1 MKLFKRKRQRQK
13 RVGEKASI
21 ELEAIDSALEIGDI
35 QTGSD
40 EQAELARLA
49 LRLRQSRAQAPTAF
63 KQRLEKR
70 IAAGFK
76 DESRGKHGF
85 AVAALGAIK
94 AHRALALG
102 SAASVVLAVT
112 VTTSLM
118 LQQGKRLP
126 LNVQQ
131 PTVKQ
136 GQVESLNAK
145 GKKGESTDEKQKSG
159 DWQQDATPMALQ
171 KDTGAEAGNESPS
184 SGKQEQEQQ
193 PDREDG
199 SSFSGGG
206 NKVGD
211 GGDTEEPVQD
221 APPAPTSP
229 KPETGEPVS
238 SPAPPAQKKK
248 RKCKGGL
255 PGNPPGCSNSP

>member
-1 MKLFKRKRQRQK
+1 MKLFKGKRRRQK
-13 RVGEKASI
+13 RPDEKASI

-94 AHRALALG
+94 THRALALG

-136 GQVESLNAK
+136 GQVESVNAK
-145 GKKGESTDEKQKSG
+145 GKKAGPAGEKQKG
-159 DWQQDATPMALQ
+159 GEGQRDAAPMALQ
-171 KDTGAEAGNESPS
+171 KETGAETGKEPS
-184 SGKQEQEQQ
+184 SGSKPEEGQR
-193 PDREDG
+193 PSREGG

-206 NKVGD
+206 KKVGD

-221 APPAPTSP
+221 APPAGTSP
-229 KPETGEPVS
+229 LPETGEPTS

-255 PGNPPGCSNSP
+255 PGNPPGCSNNP